1 MLSIDSYNGNIP
13 MEMSNM
19 NGTTWQIGAITDRGL
34 VRNDNQDDYYV
45 SPDGCLLVVAD
56 GMGGAANGAMA
67 SKAAVQALQ
76 HCWSEDRPNTADDEA
91 VAQWL
96 QKAVRQ
102 ANLSIMK
109 IKGNFEPTRR
119 PGSTI
124 VVTVRCDDGTLRVA
138 HVGDSRVYVFRHHE
152 MQFMTIDHS
161 VVMELVMSN
170 RLTEEQARTNVYRN
184 VLTRCL
190 GHDASVAIDHS
201 QVSMKDGDWII
212 LCSDGLCG
220 VMDGP
225 EILAVLKRCDSVQ
238 DACDALVSCVME
250 RSAPDNVTV
259 IAARYQSRR

>member
-1 MLSIDSYNGNIP
+1 
-13 MEMSNM
+13 M

-67 SKAAVQALQ
+67 SKAAVQTLER
-76 HCWSEDRPNTADDEA
+76 CWSEDRPDTADDEA
-91 VAQWL
+91 VARWL
-96 QKAVRQ
+96 QIAVRQ

-109 IKGNFEPTRR
+109 IRGSFEPTRR
-119 PGSTI
+119 PGTTI

-138 HVGDSRVYVFRHHE
+138 HVGDSRAYVFRRN
-152 MQFMTIDHS
+152 QALFVTIDHT
-161 VVMELVMSN
+161 VVMELVLAN
-170 RLTEEQARTNVYRN
+170 RITEQQARTNDFRN

-190 GHDASVAIDHS
+190 GHDASVEIDHS

-225 EILAVLKRCDSVQ
+225 EILDVLNRSDSVQ
-238 DACDALVSCVME
+238 GACESLVSCVME
-250 RSAPDNVTV
+250 RNAPDNVTV
-259 IAARYQSRR
+259 IAARYHSTR